1 MNAKDV
7 LQKVMT
13 LLNVE
18 HRVSLAAQGSDT
30 AFKFSDGAEGSGI
43 LEVGQPIFKGKVAC
57 SDGEYEAVVPTQNG
71 PKNYKLVVANGVIAQ
86 FELLPNPGEQK
97 MSEETKVEEVVETNL
112 STEATPATEVVE
124 TILAEDPM
132 AALDARVKALEDA
145 ITKLLGEEATEP
157 AHQGPPAMAPGVE
170 MSAEKSSKAKPF
182 TGAPKEEAK
191 IAALVNQSKGTN
203 TIDRVFARM
212 SN

>member
-112 STEATPATEVVE
+112 STEATPATEAVE

-145 ITKLLGEEATEP
+145 IAKLVGHEAQPEEA
-157 AHQGPPAMAPGVE
+157 PAMAPGVE